1 MRSETETGLLR
12 EQDQSQKLAETLEM
26 ARFPRGRPRSPPETP
41 QAAVIATFQEWME
54 SESRSETRFSVD
66 RVCED
71 LPLSNFFPNWLEKEG
86 TGLPWLSSG

>member
-1 MRSETETGLLR
+1 M
-12 EQDQSQKLAETLEM
+12 
-26 ARFPRGRPRSPPETP
+26 SPPEP
-41 QAAVIATFQEWME
+41 PRAAVIVTFQKCME

-66 RVCED
+66 GVCEE